1 MKAKL
6 KQPIVKSRKVGDP
19 KKYLIKE
26 ATCLMRSPLVAC
38 LLCAMLLIN
47 CDNNSSNNSSQNGA
61 DTSINIDIVS
71 KKLTEEKAI
80 SLVQQHI
87 YSHPRK
93 ITVQAS
99 YTEWRSENV
108 PCSQYD
114 VDKGIRCSGEGI
126 GAPYGYKRVQR
137 PYTECCRDKVI
148 QIHAGSGRWNAVN
161 EEKEWKVELSM
172 DEFKKAISWIVD
184 DNSGEVREGNEV
196 SQ

>member
-6 KQPIVKSRKVGDP
+6 KQPIVKSGQADDP
-19 KKYLIKE
+19 KKYLIKG
-26 ATCLMRSPLVAC
+26 ATLLMRSLLIAC
-38 LLCAMLLIN
+38 LLCTMLLIN
-47 CDNNSSNNSSQNGA
+47 CKNNSSDNSSQNGA
-61 DTSINIDIVS
+61 DTSIDIDVVS
-71 KKLTEEKAI
+71 KLTEEKAI
-80 SLVQQHI
+80 SLVRQHI

-93 ITVQAS
+93 ITVQAP

-114 VDKGIRCSGEGI
+114 IDRGIRCSGEGI
-126 GAPYGYKRVQR
+126 GAPYGYRREQR
-137 PYTECCRDKVI
+137 PYTACCRDKVI

-172 DEFKKAISWIVD
+172 DEFKKAISWMVD
-184 DNSGEVREGNEV
+184 DNSGEVREGSEV

>member
-6 KQPIVKSRKVGDP
+6 KQPMVKSRQVDAS
-19 KKYLIKE
+19 KKYLSKGP
-26 ATCLMRSPLVAC
+26 TLLMRSLLTAC
-38 LLCAMLLIN
+38 LLGAMLLIN
-47 CDNNSSNNSSQNGA
+47 CKSNRSDNSSQNSA
-61 DTSINIDIVS
+61 DTSIDIDIVS
-71 KKLTEEKAI
+71 KLSEEKAI
-80 SLVQQHI
+80 SLVRQHI

-114 VDKGIRCSGEGI
+114 IDRGIRCSGEGI
-126 GAPYGYKRVQR
+126 GAPYGYRRVQR
-137 PYTECCRDKVI
+137 PYTECCRDEVI
-148 QIHAGSGRWNAVN
+148 QIHSGSGRWNAVN

-172 DEFKKAISWIVD
+172 DEFKKAVTWIVD
-184 DNSGEVREGNEV
+184 DNSGEVREGSEV

>member
-6 KQPIVKSRKVGDP
+6 KQPIIKHRQADDS
-19 KKYLIKE
+19 KKYSIKG
-26 ATCLMRSPLVAC
+26 ATLLMRSSLIAC
-38 LLCAMLLIN
+38 LLGAMLLTN
-47 CDNNSSNNSSQNGA
+47 CKNNSPQNSPQNGA
-61 DTSINIDIVS
+61 DTSIEVDIVS
-71 KKLTEEKAI
+71 KKLTEETAI
-80 SLVQQHI
+80 SLVQQYI

-114 VDKGIRCSGEGI
+114 VDRGIRCSGEGI

-137 PYTECCRDKVI
+137 LYTECCRDKVI
-148 QIHAGSGRWNAVN
+148 QINAGSGRWNAVN

-172 DEFKKAISWIVD
+172 DDFKKAISWIVD
-184 DNSGEVREGNEV
+184 DNSGEVRELEER
-196 SQ
+196 

>member
-6 KQPIVKSRKVGDP
+6 KQPIIKHRQADDS
-19 KKYLIKE
+19 KKYSIKG
-26 ATCLMRSPLVAC
+26 TPLLMRSSLIAC
-38 LLCAMLLIN
+38 LLGAMSLIN
-47 CDNNSSNNSSQNGA
+47 CKNNSPHNSSQNGA
-61 DTSINIDIVS
+61 DTSIDIDIVS

-80 SLVQQHI
+80 SLVWQHI

-114 VDKGIRCSGEGI
+114 VDRGIRCSGEGI

-148 QIHAGSGRWNAVN
+148 QINAGSGRWNAVN

-172 DEFKKAISWIVD
+172 DEFKKAITWIVD
-184 DNSGEVREGNEV
+184 DNSGEVRELEER
-196 SQ
+196 

>member
-6 KQPIVKSRKVGDP
+6 KQLIVTSRQVDDA
-19 KKYLIKE
+19 KKYLIKGPNL
-26 ATCLMRSPLVAC
+26 LMRSSLIAC
-38 LLCAMLLIN
+38 LICAMLLIN
-47 CDNNSSNNSSQNGA
+47 CKNNSSDNSSQNGT
-61 DTSINIDIVS
+61 DTSIDVDIVS
-71 KKLTEEKAI
+71 KLTEEKAI

-114 VDKGIRCSGEGI
+114 IDRGIRCSGEGI

-172 DEFKKAISWIVD
+172 DDFKKAITWIVD
-184 DNSGEVREGNEV
+184 DNSGEVREGSEV